1 MEDKFPKIK
10 KSIQDFFDD
19 QDGSITRNNVLMI
32 GGMVMVL
39 SMLLADDVYAA
50 HRTHYTH
57 RTHSTHR
64 SSNGGHGSHSTHY
77 SSHSTH
83 NDHAT
88 HNSHD
93 SHTSHVSYSTSGP
106 SYGST
111 LTQSGRDWPSLSD
124 MQSIETP
131 TPTATD
137 ISIPEISTAL
147 NSVSTDIPDSE
158 INIQTPPNT
167 PQINGNK

>member
-19 QDGSITRNNVLMI
+19 QDGSITRNKVLMI

-39 SMLLADDVYAA
+39 SMLIADDVYAA

-64 SSNGGHGSHSTHY
+64 SSNGVHGSHSNHY

-83 NDHAT
+83 NNHAT

-93 SHTSHVSYSTSGP
+93 SHTSHVSYSESGP
-106 SYGST
+106 NYGATS
-111 LTQSGRDWPSLSD
+111 TQSGRDWPSLSK

-131 TPTATD
+131 KEV
-137 ISIPEISTAL
+137 SIPEISTAL
-147 NSVSTDIPDSE
+147 NSVTVDLPDT
-158 INIQTPPNT
+158 NIETQIPPNT
-167 PQINGNK
+167 PQINGEK